1 MIVKFANWWI
11 WYLSAS
17 LGNRFCTEYG
27 RNSGEEESERLVCCS
42 CLFAYGSELCA
53 MVKKGFEDIKPKI
66 KL

>member
-1 MIVKFANWWI
+1 MSV
-11 WYLSAS
+11 S

-27 RNSGEEESERLVCCS
+27 RNSGEEESERTVCCS